1 MNGFCFGM
9 INNTEREIR
18 LEEQDILKEF
28 DEVIDNIN
36 RLTGEDARAFL
47 KFIHGYLSIV
57 EEGDGTFTH
66 SDFVEKVSGL
76 YKKDV
81 ARVIQLR
88 EIKNHLNPF
97 IKVIEILLSW
107 RRKCTFL

>member
-1 MNGFCFGM
+1 MNGFYFGM
-9 INNTEREIR
+9 INSAERGIR
-18 LEEQDILKEF
+18 VKEQNSLKEF
-28 DEVIDNIN
+28 DEVIENID

-47 KFIHGYLSIV
+47 KLIHGYLSIV

-88 EIKNHLNPF
+88 RNKKSP
-97 IKVIEILLSW
+97 
-107 RRKCTFL
+107 

>member
-1 MNGFCFGM
+1 M
-9 INNTEREIR
+9 INKKERGGIR
-18 LEEQDILKEF
+18 VKEQNSLKEF

-47 KFIHGYLSIV
+47 KLIHGYLSIV

-88 EIKNHLNPF
+88 EEIKKSP
-97 IKVIEILLSW
+97 
-107 RRKCTFL
+107 

>member
-1 MNGFCFGM
+1 MK
-9 INNTEREIR
+9 
-18 LEEQDILKEF
+18 EQNSLKEF

-47 KFIHGYLSIV
+47 KLIHGYLSIV

-88 EIKNHLNPF
+88 EEIKNHLNPF

>member
-1 MNGFCFGM
+1 MQRGG
-9 INNTEREIR
+9 IR
-18 LEEQDILKEF
+18 LKERDSLREF
-28 DEVIDNIN
+28 DEIIENIDQ
-36 RLTGEDARAFL
+36 LTGEDARAFL

-88 EIKNHLNPF
+88 EEIKKSP
-97 IKVIEILLSW
+97 
-107 RRKCTFL
+107 

>member
-1 MNGFCFGM
+1 MK
-9 INNTEREIR
+9 
-18 LEEQDILKEF
+18 EQKSLKEF

-36 RLTGEDARAFL
+36 RLTGEDAREFL

-88 EIKNHLNPF
+88 EEIKKSP
-97 IKVIEILLSW
+97 
-107 RRKCTFL
+107 

>member
-1 MNGFCFGM
+1 M
-9 INNTEREIR
+9 INSVERGIR
-18 LEEQDILKEF
+18 VKEQNSLKEF

-47 KFIHGYLSIV
+47 KLIHGYLSIV

-88 EIKNHLNPF
+88 EEIKKSP
-97 IKVIEILLSW
+97 
-107 RRKCTFL
+107 

>member
-1 MNGFCFGM
+1 M
-9 INNTEREIR
+9 
-18 LEEQDILKEF
+18 KEADSLRAF
-28 DEVIDNIN
+28 DEIIENIN
-36 RLTGEDARAFL
+36 HLTGEDARTFL

-66 SDFVEKVSGL
+66 SNFVEKVSAL

-88 EIKNHLNPF
+88 EEIKKSP
-97 IKVIEILLSW
+97 
-107 RRKCTFL
+107 

>member
-1 MNGFCFGM
+1 MK
-9 INNTEREIR
+9 
-18 LEEQDILKEF
+18 EQDILKEF

-47 KFIHGYLSIV
+47 KLIHGYLSIV

-88 EIKNHLNPF
+88 EEIKKSP
-97 IKVIEILLSW
+97 
-107 RRKCTFL
+107 

>member
-1 MNGFCFGM
+1 MNGFFGM
-9 INNTEREIR
+9 INSVERGIR
-18 LEEQDILKEF
+18 VKAQNSLKEF

-47 KFIHGYLSIV
+47 KFIHGHLSIV

-76 YKKDV
+76 YK
-81 ARVIQLR
+81 RM
-88 EIKNHLNPF
+88 
-97 IKVIEILLSW
+97 W
-107 RRKCTFL
+107 RGLFNLEKK